1 MLDPLR
7 LWDREIRP
15 FLSAQVSAQL
25 ACEPWQVEGYYRLR
39 ERIFADEQGLFE
51 HSDYDQ
57 FDRVASPI
65 VALSHVA
72 GVPNEVVG
80 VVRIYE
86 SEPGIWFGGRLGVSD
101 GYRRRGA
108 VGTALITC
116 AVSTAHARG
125 CRRFFATVQAR
136 NVRYF
141 EHHAFRPV
149 KALELCG
156 RPHQLMEAELASYPP
171 ALIRAPS
178 RAA

>member
-1 MLDPLR
+1 MPDPSR

-15 FLSAQVSAQL
+15 FLSAQVSAEL
-25 ACEPWQVEGYYRLR
+25 ASEPWQFDGYYRLR
-39 ERIFADEQGLFE
+39 ARIFALEQGLFE
-51 HSDYDQ
+51 QTDYDE

-108 VGTALITC
+108 VGSALIAC

-125 CRRFFATVQAR
+125 CRRFFATVQER

-141 EHHAFRPV
+141 EHHSFRCIE
-149 KALELCG
+149 ALELRG
-156 RPHQLMEAELASYPP
+156 RAHRLMEAELSSYPP
-171 ALIRAPS
+171 ALSRHPS